1 MDYKAMANEELA
13 VRAQEGDTDAE
24 NVLYENVY
32 RLIYKL
38 SRRCLTL
45 CSRAGI
51 DEDDLMQECWIGF
64 HNAVMGYQTGRGMFS
79 TYLGFH
85 IKSACMRALNIH
97 DGKMRVVSTV
107 SIDTPVKG
115 GEDIT
120 IADMIADESIDV
132 TGGAEITDLQRIVR
146 GAVARLT
153 KREQELVNAV
163 YVQGKTATEW
173 GRTEGISGS
182 RSNQLQHKMF
192 RKLKRDPAIQAFE
205 PYYIREGSESDRR
218 SQLWDAERRI
228 RWHDDHEVIERRI
241 DDGISLYLAWC
252 SDNSIQP
259 DIAGHRRE
267 LVMWEAAQLNKT

>member
-1 MDYKAMANEELA
+1 MDYEAMANEELA
-13 VRAQEGDTDAE
+13 VRAQEGDIEAE
-24 NVLYENVY
+24 NVLYEKVY

-38 SRRCLTL
+38 SQRCLTL
-45 CSRAGI
+45 CGRAGI
-51 DEDDLMQECWIGF
+51 DEDDLIQECWIGF

-85 IKSACMRALNIH
+85 VKTACMRALNIH
-97 DGKMRVVSTV
+97 DGKMRVVPTV
-107 SIDTPVKG
+107 SIDTPVKD

-132 TGGAEITDLQRIVR
+132 TGGAEITDLQRVVR

-153 KREQELVNAV
+153 KREQELVNIV
-163 YVQGKTATEW
+163 YVNNQPVAEFA
-173 GRTEGISGS
+173 RAEGISPE
-182 RSNQLQHKMF
+182 RARQLQHKMF
-192 RKLKRDPAIQAFE
+192 RKLERDPAIQAFE
-205 PYYIREGSESDRR
+205 PYYMHEDSASDRR
-218 SQLWDAERRI
+218 GQLWDAEFQIRR
-228 RWHDDHEVIERRI
+228 HDDHEAIERRI

-259 DIAGHRRE
+259 DIAGQRRE

>member
-1 MDYKAMANEELA
+1 MDYEVMANEELA

-32 RLIYKL
+32 RLICKL
-38 SRRCLTL
+38 SQRCLTL

-51 DEDDLMQECWIGF
+51 DEDDMMQECWIGF
-64 HNAVMGYQTGRGMFS
+64 HNAVMGYQTGRGMFG

-120 IADMIADESIDV
+120 IADMIADESID
-132 TGGAEITDLQRIVR
+132 
-146 GAVARLT
+146 
-153 KREQELVNAV
+153 
-163 YVQGKTATEW
+163 
-173 GRTEGISGS
+173 
-182 RSNQLQHKMF
+182 
-192 RKLKRDPAIQAFE
+192 
-205 PYYIREGSESDRR
+205 
-218 SQLWDAERRI
+218 
-228 RWHDDHEVIERRI
+228 
-241 DDGISLYLAWC
+241 DGISLYLAWC

-259 DIAGHRRE
+259 DVAGKRRE